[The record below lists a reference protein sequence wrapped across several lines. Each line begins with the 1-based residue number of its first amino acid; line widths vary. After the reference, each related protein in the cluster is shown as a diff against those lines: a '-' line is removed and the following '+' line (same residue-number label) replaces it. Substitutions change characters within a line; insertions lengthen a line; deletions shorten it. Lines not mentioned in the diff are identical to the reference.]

1 MCKRFKELRVEQ
13 YRPEEQ
19 KACNLGRSRLNTQD
33 RLRSLIQDKHESS
46 ANTSESVC
54 NETLVHTCC
63 NALLGRNLL
72 EAIESPLINML
83 LRWLLSLHLQATAH
97 SIEWIT
103 DCRTSDDRSLRRG
116 ECAHNT
122 QHARVILV
130 WIQPHERVKGTQLK
144 SPVRDDAG
152 Q

>member
-19 KACNLGRSRLNTQD
+19 KACNLGRSRLDTQD
-33 RLRSLIQDKHESS
+33 RLRSLVQDKHESS

-54 NETLVHTCC
+54 NETFVHACR

-72 EAIESPLINML
+72 EAIESTLINML
-83 LRWLLSLHLQATAH
+83 LRWLLGLHLQATAH
-97 SIEWIT
+97 SVEWIT
-103 DCRTSDDRSLRRG
+103 DCRTSDDCSLCRG

-122 QHARVILV
+122 QHTCVIFV
-130 WIQPHERVKGTQLK
+130 RIEPHEGVKGTELK
-144 SPVRDDAG
+144 SPIRDDAS